1 MLANNSEIE
10 NSQNKSHTKMSGF
23 TEYTT
28 LGIFNCA
35 KFMGQITPVFLV
47 YIPKH
52 RLWVHVRS
60 VSQSMFG
67 VKIRIETF
75 SFLFLLKLFSF
86 YKLVGIKTKV
96 YRHVFVIILI
106 FFFLFLFNP
115 TV

>member
-1 MLANNSEIE
+1 
-10 NSQNKSHTKMSGF
+10 
-23 TEYTT
+23 
-28 LGIFNCA
+28 
-35 KFMGQITPVFLV
+35 MGQITPVFLV
-47 YIPKH
+47 FIPKH

-106 FFFLFLFNP
+106 FFLIQLSDPRFFGIKKTRKSALRGTYTP
-115 TV
+115 GW

>member
-1 MLANNSEIE
+1 
-10 NSQNKSHTKMSGF
+10 
-23 TEYTT
+23 
-28 LGIFNCA
+28 
-35 KFMGQITPVFLV
+35 MGQITPVFLV
-47 YIPKH
+47 FIPKH

-106 FFFLFLFNP
+106 FFLIQLSDPRFFGIKKTRKSTLRGMYTP
-115 TV
+115 GW

>member
-1 MLANNSEIE
+1 
-10 NSQNKSHTKMSGF
+10 
-23 TEYTT
+23 
-28 LGIFNCA
+28 
-35 KFMGQITPVFLV
+35 MGQITPVFLV
-47 YIPKH
+47 FIPKH

-106 FFFLFLFNP
+106 FFLIQLSDPRFFGIKKIEKVP
-115 TV
+115 